1 MNSNV
6 LEEKPAIIEIKE
18 TMRKSYYASI
28 FCEVFGVFLLVITTI
43 AIVMISKTAEN
54 EFQKTAGTLILL
66 FFDLVMIGFLIYV
79 GFKMRGGRKVR
90 SFVIDEN
97 TITFKTPNKPTF
109 SVNLD
114 SFNTVEVSRISK
126 EKALDFVLD
135 EIMWI
140 HSRTIYYRFHFI
152 EATKSY
158 IVESQKDYSRKGLNK
173 IRAALEQYCQVH
185 GKSYI
190 FKK

>member
-126 EKALDFVLD
+126 EKALDFV
-135 EIMWI
+135 
-140 HSRTIYYRFHFI
+140 
-152 EATKSY
+152 
-158 IVESQKDYSRKGLNK
+158 
-173 IRAALEQYCQVH
+173 
-185 GKSYI
+185 
-190 FKK
+190 